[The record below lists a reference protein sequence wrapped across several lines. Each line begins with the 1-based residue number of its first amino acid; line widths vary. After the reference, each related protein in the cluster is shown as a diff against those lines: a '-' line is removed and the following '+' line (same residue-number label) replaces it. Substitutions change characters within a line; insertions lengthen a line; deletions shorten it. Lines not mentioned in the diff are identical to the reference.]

1 MVIFEEYI
9 KYHIG
14 NIPLILSSPHGGTI
28 KNIDIPQRSKGIL
41 GIDKETNT
49 LLLDL
54 TEKIEK
60 KFEIKSS
67 KMKTPSY
74 IFSKIHRSRLDLNR
88 EEFTAYNEK
97 SKLAK
102 ELFRFYHN
110 KVKEMVSYNIEIF
123 NRSLLVDI
131 HGFEKS
137 KRPEGFRDV
146 EIILGTNNLGSLYL
160 KPTPRKI
167 WRDNLRGKIIQKFN
181 ELNIP
186 IAPGHQT
193 RKEYVLTGGYI
204 IKNYGASRIKNSQA
218 IQIELSDRIRLYDEK
233 LRIIVLNT
241 LSELLYDEFR

>member
-1 MVIFEEYI
+1 MAIFDNYI

-14 NIPLILSSPHGGTI
+14 DIPLILSSPHGGII
-28 KNIDIPQRSKGIL
+28 KDIDIPKRSKGIL
-41 GIDKETNT
+41 GIDKQTNT

-54 TEKIEK
+54 TEKLK
-60 KFEIKSS
+60 KLFKIKTS
-67 KMKTPSY
+67 SY
-74 IFSKIHRSRLDLNR
+74 IFSEIHRSRVDLNR
-88 EEFTAYNEK
+88 EEFNAYNKK

-102 ELFRFYHN
+102 EIYRFYHN
-110 KVKEMVSYNIEIF
+110 KVKEIVSYNLESF

-146 EIILGTNNLGSLYL
+146 EIILGTNNLDSLFS
-160 KPTPRKI
+160 KPIPKKK
-167 WRDNLRGKIIQKFN
+167 WRDSLRGKIIQKFN
-181 ELNIP
+181 ELDVP

-204 IKNYGASRIKNSQA
+204 VKNYGASRIKNSQA
-218 IQIELSDRIRLYDEK
+218 IQIEFSDRIRLYDKK
-233 LRIIVLNT
+233 LRAMVLNA

>member
-1 MVIFEEYI
+1 MAIFDNYI

-14 NIPLILSSPHGGTI
+14 DIPLILSSPHGGII
-28 KNIDIPQRSKGIL
+28 KDIDIPKRSKGIL
-41 GIDKETNT
+41 GIDKQTNT

-54 TEKIEK
+54 TEKLK
-60 KFEIKSS
+60 KLFKIKTS
-67 KMKTPSY
+67 SY
-74 IFSKIHRSRLDLNR
+74 IFSEIHRSRVDLNR
-88 EEFTAYNEK
+88 EEFNAYNKK

-102 ELFRFYHN
+102 EIYRFYHN
-110 KVKEMVSYNIEIF
+110 KVKEIVSYNLESF

-146 EIILGTNNLGSLYL
+146 EIILGTNNLDSLFS
-160 KPTPRKI
+160 KPIPKKK

-181 ELNIP
+181 ELDVP

-204 IKNYGASRIKNSQA
+204 VKNYGASRIKNSQA
-218 IQIELSDRIRLYDEK
+218 IQIEFSDRIRLYDKK
-233 LRIIVLNT
+233 LRAMVLNA